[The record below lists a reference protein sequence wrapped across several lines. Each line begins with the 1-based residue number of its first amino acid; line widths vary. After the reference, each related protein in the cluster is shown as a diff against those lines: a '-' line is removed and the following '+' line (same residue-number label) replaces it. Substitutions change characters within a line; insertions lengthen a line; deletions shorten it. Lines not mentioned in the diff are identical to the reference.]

1 VNRAETIFSIVN
13 SFSLAGW
20 LLLIFGPRWRW
31 TARLVHAG
39 VIPGLLAIAYTVL
52 IVSTFGDAEG
62 GFGSLAELMKLFRSD
77 WSVLTGWIHYLA
89 FDLFIGGW
97 EARDSRAVGIPHW
110 KVVPCLL
117 LTFLLGPIGLLTY
130 YLLRFSAVRNHKNGE

>member
-1 VNRAETIFSIVN
+1 M
-13 SFSLAGW
+13 
-20 LLLIFGPRWRW
+20 
-31 TARLVHAG
+31 
-39 VIPGLLAIAYTVL
+39 IPGLLAIAYTVL

-89 FDLFIGGW
+89 FDLFIGAW

-110 KVVPCLL
+110 KVGPCLL

>member
-1 VNRAETIFSIVN
+1 MNRAETIFSIVN

-31 TARLVHAG
+31 TAWLVHAG

-89 FDLFIGGW
+89 FDLFIGAW

>member
-1 VNRAETIFSIVN
+1 MNRAETIFSIVN

-89 FDLFIGGW
+89 FDLFIGAW

-130 YLLRFSAVRNHKNGE
+130 YLLRFSAVRNQKNGE

>member
-31 TARLVHAG
+31 TERLVHAG

-89 FDLFIGGW
+89 FDLFVGGW
-97 EARDSRAVGIPHW
+97 EARDSRAVGIAHW